1 MISLWKD
8 RENNIVD
15 PKLYSATAEKQAKQI
30 ACDGQQKRNG
40 RPQDKN
46 NKTTQ
51 LRRFFDELVRLNS
64 QAEHDHDQKHWELI
78 LPQVH
83 MLIAQAAY
91 AQGRELVTASFV
103 KLFRSGIE
111 QINQPKDL
119 KVFTSFLECF
129 IGFYKI
135 YRVKD

>member
-8 RENNIVD
+8 REKNIVD
-15 PKLYSATAEKQAKQI
+15 PKLYSVTAEKVAKTI
-30 ACDGQQKRNG
+30 ARDGQQERNG
-40 RPQDKN
+40 RKQDKN

-51 LRRFFDELVRLNS
+51 LRRFFDELVRINS
-64 QAEHDHDQKHWELI
+64 QVEHDPEHWEVI

-83 MLIAQAAY
+83 MLIAKAAY

-103 KLFRSGIE
+103 ELFRSGIE
-111 QINQPKDL
+111 QIRKPKDL
-119 KVFTSFLECF
+119 KIFTSFLECF